1 MCISSFF
8 VCDSPNFCVHFTQI
22 QAMMQH
28 QQMFIKN
35 EINVFP
41 KVKTDKKNRPSS
53 SSTDAINTIISNAP
67 LIPATQ
73 QLQPFSTSVIKT
85 KSNQNGF

>member
-1 MCISSFF
+1 
-8 VCDSPNFCVHFTQI
+8 
-22 QAMMQH
+22 MQH

-41 KVKTDKKNRPSS
+41 KIKTEKKNRPSS
-53 SSTDAINTIISNAP
+53 SSTDAINTIISNSP

-73 QLQPFSTSVIKT
+73 QLQPFSTSVMKK
-85 KSNQNGF
+85 KS